1 MTKESNSNLDTSA
14 AKIFIVEDESIVA
27 RDIRQQLEGLGYQV
41 VGHSRTAEQAFIEIA
56 KVKPALILMD
66 IMLDGAIDGIEAAKR
81 IRAEMGPPVVFVSAF
96 NEDEVIERAKSTEP
110 YGYITKPFSG
120 RELRTTVEMALYKYR
135 TEAVLRERE
144 FQLTQ
149 TFETS
154 PVSMALIA
162 MDGNIIRVNHALCK
176 LLGGEKAEMHEIHVD
191 RLFLDHAET
200 IKGNMAS
207 LKDSEKSMLRFELS
221 LQREDGLTVCVQS
234 HLSIVKNHLNAPIHF
249 VLQCQDIS
257 ARKHAE
263 NQLMKFRSAIEQ
275 STQQILIIDSD
286 AKIEYANAAFLKTY
300 GYTSEQIIGQH
311 PKLFIVEEDSADSF
325 ADMWRSLSQN
335 EVWTGELINQR
346 QDGSRLITA
355 AIVNPLCGE
364 DGRIR
369 EYVWVQTD
377 ITQQRQLN
385 AELDQHRYRMEEMVM
400 SRTRALERASEL
412 AEAANKA
419 KSAFIANMSHEI
431 RTPMNG
437 VLGMAYLALNSTN
450 DPKMRAYLEKIQIS
464 GQHLLH
470 IVDDILDFS
479 KIEAGKLVLE
489 SVDFSLDGLLTEL
502 KTLLSGKVAGRD
514 LVLRFDIDTAVP
526 KQVRGDPYRLKQILL
541 NYTNN
546 AIKFTERGEINLFVR
561 LLNGT
566 ANGWLLR
573 FEVED
578 TGIGM
583 SKAQQT
589 KLFKSFEQVDSTM
602 TRKYGGTGLGLAI
615 CKELAGLMGGEVG
628 ALSAPDLGST
638 FWFTAHLEYPIE
650 SRVAEMPPADHQQ
663 AAARLT
669 QLNLE
674 RAPLRILVVEDNE
687 FNLQIAKELLEEVG
701 CCVLCAENG
710 QVALDL
716 LTHETVDCVLMDI
729 QMPVMGGFEAS
740 RILRCDARF
749 STLPIIAITANAM
762 HEDRLKCLS
771 AGMSD
776 FIAKPF
782 TPEVFYSTIVRWFE
796 IDPRS
801 FENNLD
807 DATNQVDASHVLEA
821 NDMDFAVLATHFPTA
836 PQKILIYADK
846 FVSSARK
853 GLQEIDAA
861 KVSQDLDRMAALG
874 HSLKS
879 SARTVGANGFADLCH
894 ALEGLKGSGNV
905 TEAGRIVDQL
915 PLILNRIEQQLE
927 SYRQSLAK

>member
-1 MTKESNSNLDTSA
+1 MTKESKASVDTGGA
-14 AKIFIVEDESIVA
+14 RIFIVEDESIVA
-27 RDIRQQLEGLGYQV
+27 RDIRQQLESFGYQV
-41 VGHSRTAEQAFIEIA
+41 VGHSSTAEQALIDIE
-56 KVKPALILMD
+56 KLQPALVLMD
-66 IMLDGAIDGIEAAKR
+66 IMLGGVIDGIEAANR
-81 IRAEMGPPVVFVSAF
+81 IRAAFGPPVVFVSAF
-96 NEDEVIERAKSTEP
+96 NADEVIARAKLTEP
-110 YGYITKPFSG
+110 FGYITKPFSG

-135 TEAVLRERE
+135 TEALLRERE

-154 PVSMALIA
+154 PISMALIA

-176 LLGGEKAEMHEIHVD
+176 LLGLDQVEMHKIHVE
-191 RLFLDHAET
+191 RLFPAHVEVMKL
-200 IKGNMAS
+200 NMAS
-207 LKDSEKSMLRFELS
+207 LLESEKSMLRFELS
-221 LQREDGLTVCVQS
+221 SQHKDGLGVSVQC
-234 HLSIVKNHLNAPIHF
+234 HLSIVKDQLNTPIHF

-257 ARKHAE
+257 SRKHAE
-263 NQLMKFRSAIEQ
+263 NQLLTFRSAIEQ
-275 STQQILIIDSD
+275 STQQIFITDSD
-286 AKIEYANAAFLKTY
+286 TKIEYANAALLNTY

-311 PKLFIVEEDSADSF
+311 PQILSAGEGNADSF
-325 ADMWRSLSQN
+325 ADMRRYLSQN
-335 EVWTGELINQR
+335 EVWTGELSNQR
-346 QDGSRLITA
+346 QDGSRLINAVT
-355 AIVNPLCGE
+355 VSPLRGE
-364 DGRIR
+364 DGRISQ
-369 EYVWVQTD
+369 YVWVQTD

-400 SRTRALERASEL
+400 SRTRALEQASEL

-450 DPKMRAYLEKIQIS
+450 DPKLRAYLEKIEIS

-489 SVDFSLDGLLTEL
+489 SVDFSLDGLLAEL
-502 KTLLSGKVAGRD
+502 KTLLSGKVAGKD
-514 LVLRFDIDTAVP
+514 LALCFDIDTAVP
-526 KQVRGDPYRLKQILL
+526 KRVRGDPFRLKQILL

-561 LLNGT
+561 LLNRT
-566 ANGWLLR
+566 ANGCLLR

-583 SKAQQT
+583 SKAQQA

-628 ALSAPDLGST
+628 ALSAPDIGST
-638 FWFTAHLEYPIE
+638 FWFTAHLETPID
-650 SRVAEMPPADHQQ
+650 SRAPDKQLADHHQ
-663 AAARLT
+663 AAARLK

-687 FNLQIAKELLEEVG
+687 FNLQIATELLEDVG
-701 CCVLCAENG
+701 CFVLCAENG
-710 QVALDL
+710 QVALEL
-716 LTHETVDCVLMDI
+716 LRQEEVDCVLMDI

-740 RILRCDARF
+740 RILRSDARF
-749 STLPIIAITANAM
+749 SALPIIAITANAM

-782 TPEVFYSTIVRWFE
+782 KPEIFYATIARWFE

-801 FENNLD
+801 FETD
-807 DATNQVDASHVLEA
+807 FDETKFQVEASLVFEE
-821 NDMDFAVLATHFPTA
+821 NDIDFAVLAAHFPTA

-846 FVSSARK
+846 FVSSAHK
-853 GLQEIDAA
+853 GLQDLNAA
-861 KVSQDLDRMAALG
+861 RTSQDLDQMAALG

-894 ALEGLKGSGNV
+894 ALEGLKGSGDV
-905 TEAGRIVDQL
+905 IEAGRIVDQL

-927 SYRQSLAK
+927 RYRQSLAK